1 MNITIKGK
9 VYLMTQRK
17 ASDVLTLA
25 EVKIE
30 GEEGNSNI
38 LLMVVAIYDSLV
50 ATYKDISW
58 FNIFKKLKYRRIK
71 SLGHTS
77 ILNRISIQAIIESF
91 QGLLELEGIIKK
103 KVLEV
108 KE

>member
-1 MNITIKGK
+1 MDITIKGK
-9 VYLMTQRK
+9 VYEMSQRK
-17 ASDVLTLA
+17 ASDVLTLS
-25 EVKIE
+25 EVEIE
-30 GEEGNSNI
+30 KDGDQSNI

-71 SLGHTS
+71 SLGHS
-77 ILNRISIQAIIESF
+77 NILNKISVQTVLESF
-91 QGLLELEGIIKK
+91 RNLLELEGILKK
-103 KVLEV
+103 KVMEV